1 MLRLKREYSVNG
13 VTETDGVFEIAF
25 SSETPVERQ
34 IEDENGYPIT
44 VNEILVHEGPHNADL
59 TRINNGAALLF
70 NHNFDNHLGKVI
82 PNSVRIDA
90 DRIGRAKVQFS
101 NFGNLANEVREK
113 VKEGTISKI
122 SFGYDLVEYELN
134 DEDLLVTKWAPY
146 EISFVTVPADDS
158 VGLGRL
164 LNTDNK
170 SATKLREKSN
180 STNKGNKRMKRFED
194 ITVDEIV
201 EMAVE
206 ELADMSIE
214 DIESMPE
221 EARAK
226 REEILAEDK
235 ADAENAGDSAV
246 SATDTSP
253 EAVPAGDELTEEE
266 REEEAEEILEVAERY
281 KVPQKDVAKA
291 IAKGMTAR
299 AFKRSIK
306 PNKAPTV
313 IRKMT
318 KDTKVN
324 LENKFD
330 LGDAVR
336 SMMAGK
342 AVSGAAAEYTQEM
355 TRKRVQR
362 GMAPTHNG
370 IFLPVNAL
378 AQKRAINTVSTVSS
392 VQQEVQRY
400 DSFVEMLLKDTVAD
414 KLGMN
419 FLTGLTTP
427 ISVPKQTK
435 SSVDSFGFVDENG
448 ESPEGESSF
457 TNIQFMPKTFTGGNP
472 ISRQALL
479 TMPNLG
485 SFISDHIVKHSR
497 AKLEG
502 LMFGSITDAKAPE
515 SIVAQLVAQKMGMTY
530 KEFIVEAAKAKGNG
544 VSMDVFKY
552 LISAALEGD
561 LKTTLR
567 DQNVA
572 GYIIDDMNKIGGQ
585 DVIGSGLVKDG
596 QVIAGDFSAVTV
608 AEWEGLALDLD
619 DTTYRNKG
627 AVVPRVWADI
637 DWKVCADDRL
647 FLYEKGT
654 PAEVEKA
661 AKAALK
667 ASA

>member
-1 MLRLKREYSVNG
+1 MLRLKREYTVRD

-34 IEDENGYPIT
+34 IEDEYGHPVT
-44 VNEILVHEGPHNADL
+44 VNEILVHDGPHNADL

-70 NHNFDNHLGKVI
+70 NHNFDNHLGIVI
-82 PNSVRIDA
+82 PDSVRIDP
-90 DRIGRAKVQFS
+90 DKIGRAKVQFS
-101 NFGNLANEVREK
+101 KHGELAQEISAK
-113 VKEGTISKI
+113 VQEGTISKI
-122 SFGYDLVEYELN
+122 SFGYDLVEYRLDGN
-134 DEDLLVTKWAPY
+134 DLLVEKWAPY
-146 EISFVTVPADDS
+146 EISFVTVPADDN

-170 SATKLREKSN
+170 SEIKVRNKSN
-180 STNKGNKRMKRFED
+180 SINKGNKRMKRFDEMTAED
-194 ITVDEIV
+194 IAELT
-201 EMAVE
+201 VE
-206 ELADMSIE
+206 ELVDMSVADIE
-214 DIESMPE
+214 DLSE

-235 ADAENAGDSAV
+235 DEAEQAGDSAV
-246 SATDTSP
+246 SETDDSP
-253 EAVPAGDELTEEE
+253 AEIPAQDELSTEE
-266 REEEAEEILEVAERY
+266 REEEAEEILEVAERF
-281 KVPQKDVAKA
+281 KVPAKDVAKA

-299 AFKRSIK
+299 QFKRSIK
-306 PNKAPTV
+306 PNKAPAV

-318 KDTKVN
+318 KDNKTT
-324 LENKFD
+324 LESRFD

-342 AVSGAAAEYTQEM
+342 NVRGAAAEYSQEM
-355 TRKRVQR
+355 IRKRIQR
-362 GMAPTHNG
+362 GQNVTDRG
-370 IFLPVNAL
+370 VYIPVNAL
-378 AQKRAINTVSTVSS
+378 SQKRAMNTVPTVSS
-392 VQQEVQRY
+392 IQETVQRY

-414 KLGMN
+414 KLGVN

-427 ISVPKQTK
+427 ISVPKMTA
-435 SSVDSFGFVDENG
+435 SSVDAFGFVDENG
-448 ESPEGESSF
+448 ESPEGESKF

-485 SFISDHIVKHSR
+485 AFISDHIVKFSR

-502 LMFGSITDAKAPE
+502 LLFGSVTDAKAPE

-530 KEFIVEAAKAKGNG
+530 KEFVVEASKAKGKG
-544 VSMDVFKY
+544 VDMAAFKY
-552 LISAALEGD
+552 LMAAALEGD

-572 GYIIDDMNKIGGQ
+572 GYIIDDNNKIGGI
-585 DVIGSGLVKDG
+585 DTIGSGLVKDG
-596 QVIAGDFSAVTV
+596 QVIAGDFSAVTI

-619 DTTYRNKG
+619 DTTYRNRG
-627 AVVPRVWADI
+627 AIVPRVWADI

-647 FLYEKGT
+647 FLYEKGE
-654 PAEVEKA
+654 AEAGETRKA
-661 AKAALK
+661 K
-667 ASA
+667 

>member
-1 MLRLKREYSVNG
+1 MLKLKREYTVQDI
-13 VTETDGVFEIAF
+13 TETDGIFEIAF

-34 IEDENGYPIT
+34 IEDEYGHPVT
-44 VNEILVHEGPHNADL
+44 VNEILVHEGAHNADL

-70 NHNFDNHLGKVI
+70 NHDFDKHLGKVI
-82 PNSVRIDA
+82 PGSVRIDS

-101 NFGNLANEVREK
+101 KFGDLANEVREK

-122 SFGYDLVEYELN
+122 SFGYDLNEYVLQGN
-134 DEDLLVTKWAPY
+134 DLLVTLWSPY

-170 SATKLREKSN
+170 SEIKVREKSN
-180 STNKGNKRMKRFED
+180 QTNKGNKRMKRFED
-194 ITVDEIV
+194 ITVEEIV

-206 ELADMSIE
+206 ELTDMSIDE
-214 DIESMPE
+214 IESLSD

-226 REEILAEDK
+226 REEILEEDK
-235 ADAENAGDSAV
+235 VEAEQAGDSAV
-246 SATDTSP
+246 TETDTSP
-253 EAVPAGDELTEEE
+253 AEVAVEDELTEAE

-299 AFKRSIK
+299 QFKRSIK
-306 PNKAPTV
+306 PNKAPVV

-330 LGDAVR
+330 LSDAVR

-342 AVSGAAAEYTQEM
+342 AVRGAAAEYTQEM
-355 TRKRVQR
+355 TRKRLQR
-362 GMAPTHNG
+362 GQNVSTG
-370 IFLPVNAL
+370 IYLPVNAL
-378 AQKRAINTVSTVSS
+378 AQNSRAINTVSTVSS

-400 DSFVEMLLKDTVAD
+400 DSFVEMLLKGTVAD
-414 KLGMN
+414 QLGMN
-419 FLTGLTTP
+419 ILSGLTTP

-435 SSVDSFGFVDENG
+435 SSVDAFGFVDENG

-485 SFISDHIVKHSR
+485 SFIADHIVKQSR

-515 SIVAQLVAQKMGMTY
+515 SIVAQLVAQKMGMSY

-544 VSMDVFKY
+544 VDMAAFKY
-552 LISAALEGD
+552 LMAAALEGD

-572 GYIIDDMNKIGGQ
+572 GYIIDDMNKIGGH

-596 QVIAGDFSAVTV
+596 QVISGDFSAVTV

-627 AVVPRVWADI
+627 AIVPRVWADI
-637 DWKVCADDRL
+637 DWKLTADDRL
-647 FLYEKGT
+647 YLYEKVT
-654 PAEVEKA
+654 PAEVKA
-661 AKAALK
+661 AQK

>member
-1 MLRLKREYSVNG
+1 MLRLKREYTVSD
-13 VTETDGVFEIAF
+13 VTETDGIFEIAF

-82 PNSVRIDA
+82 PGSVRIDA

-101 NFGNLANEVREK
+101 KFGELANEVREK

-122 SFGYDLVEYELN
+122 SFGYDLNEYELEGEN
-134 DEDLLVTKWAPY
+134 LMVTLWSPY

-164 LNTDNK
+164 LNTSNK
-170 SATKLREKSN
+170 SEVKIREKSN
-180 STNKGNKRMKRFED
+180 LTNKGNKRMKRFEEMTAED
-194 ITVDEIV
+194 IV
-201 EMAVE
+201 EMAIE
-206 ELADMSIE
+206 ELTDMSIDE
-214 DIESMPE
+214 IESLTD

-226 REEILAEDK
+226 REEILEEDK
-235 ADAENAGDSAV
+235 VEAENAGDDAV
-246 SATDTSP
+246 NATDDSP
-253 EAVPAGDELTEEE
+253 EAVPALDELTEEE
-266 REEEAEEILEVAERY
+266 REEETEEILEVAERY

-342 AVSGAAAEYTQEM
+342 AVRGAAAEYTQEM
-355 TRKRVQR
+355 TRKRLQR
-362 GMAPTHNG
+362 GQNVSTG
-370 IFLPVNAL
+370 IYLPVNAL
-378 AQKRAINTVSTVSS
+378 SQKRAVNTVSTVSS

-435 SSVDSFGFVDENG
+435 SSVEAFGFVDENG
-448 ESPEGESSF
+448 ESPEGESTF

-502 LMFGSITDAKAPE
+502 LMFGSITDSKAPE

-552 LISAALEGD
+552 LVSAALEGD

-567 DQNVA
+567 DANVA

-654 PAEVEKA
+654 PAEV
-661 AKAALK
+661 KAALK

>member
-1 MLRLKREYSVNG
+1 MLRLKREYTVQD
-13 VTETDGVFEIAF
+13 VTETDGIFEIAF

-34 IEDENGYPIT
+34 IEDEYGHPVT
-44 VNEILVHEGPHNADL
+44 VNEILVHEGSHNADL

-70 NHNFDNHLGKVI
+70 NHDFDKHLGKVI
-82 PNSVRIDA
+82 PGSVRIDE

-101 NFGNLANEVREK
+101 KFGELANEVREK

-122 SFGYDLVEYELN
+122 SFGYDLNEYELQG
-134 DEDLLVTKWAPY
+134 EDLLVTLWSPY

-170 SATKLREKSN
+170 SATKLRDKSN
-180 STNKGNKRMKRFED
+180 LTNKGNKRMKRFED

-206 ELADMSIE
+206 ELADMSIDE
-214 DIESMPE
+214 IESMPE

-235 ADAENAGDSAV
+235 AEAEKAGDKAV
-246 SATDTSP
+246 IETDKAP
-253 EAVPAGDELTEEE
+253 AEVPVEDELTEAE
-266 REEEAEEILEVAERY
+266 REEETEEILEVAERY

-299 AFKRSIK
+299 QFKRSIK
-306 PNKAPTV
+306 PNKAPAV

-342 AVSGAAAEYTQEM
+342 NVRGAAAEYTQEM
-355 TRKRVQR
+355 TRKRLQR
-362 GMAPTHNG
+362 GQNVSTG
-370 IFLPVNAL
+370 IYLPVNTL
-378 AQKRAINTVSTVSS
+378 AQNSRAINTVSTVSS

-400 DSFVEMLLKDTVAD
+400 DSFVEMLLKGTVAD
-414 KLGMN
+414 QLGMN
-419 FLTGLTTP
+419 FLTGLTSP
-427 ISVPKQTK
+427 ISIPKQTK
-435 SSVDSFGFVDENG
+435 SSVDAFGFVDENG
-448 ESPEGESSF
+448 ESPEGESAF

-485 SFISDHIVKHSR
+485 SFISDHIVTQSR
-497 AKLEG
+497 SKLEG
-502 LMFGSITDAKAPE
+502 LMFGSITDTKAPE
-515 SIVAQLVAQKMGMTY
+515 SIVAQLVATKMGMTY

-544 VSMDVFKY
+544 VEMAKFKY
-552 LISAALEGD
+552 LIAAALEGD

-608 AEWEGLALDLD
+608 AEWEGLSLDLD
-619 DTTYRNKG
+619 DTTYKSRG
-627 AVVPRVWADI
+627 AIVPRVWADI

-647 FLYEKGT
+647 YLYEQKEAA
-654 PAEVEKA
+654 P
-661 AKAALK
+661 AKAK
-667 ASA
+667 

>member
-1 MLRLKREYSVNG
+1 MLKLKREYTVQDI
-13 VTETDGVFEIAF
+13 TETDGVFEIAF

-34 IEDENGYPIT
+34 IEDEYGHPVT
-44 VNEILVHEGPHNADL
+44 VNEILVHEGNHNADL

-82 PNSVRIDA
+82 PGSVRIDP

-101 NFGNLANEVREK
+101 KFGELANEVREK
-113 VKEGTISKI
+113 VKEGTIGKI
-122 SFGYDLVEYELN
+122 SFGYDLNKYELQGN
-134 DEDLLVTKWAPY
+134 DLLVTLWSPY

-206 ELADMSIE
+206 ELTDMSIDE
-214 DIESMPE
+214 IESLTD

-235 ADAENAGDSAV
+235 DNSEKAGDSAV
-246 SATDTSP
+246 AENEKAP
-253 EAVPAGDELTEEE
+253 ESVTAEDELTEAE

-299 AFKRSIK
+299 QFKRSIK
-306 PNKAPTV
+306 PNKAPVV

-318 KDTKVN
+318 KDNKVN

-342 AVSGAAAEYTQEM
+342 AVRGAAAEYTQEM
-355 TRKRVQR
+355 TRKRLQR
-362 GMAPTHNG
+362 GQNVSTG
-370 IFLPVNAL
+370 IYLPVNAL
-378 AQKRAINTVSTVSS
+378 AQNSRAINTVPTVSS

-400 DSFVEMLLKDTVAD
+400 DSFVEMLLKGTVAD
-414 KLGMN
+414 QLGMN

-435 SSVDSFGFVDENG
+435 SSVDAFGFVDENG
-448 ESPEGESSF
+448 ESPEGESKF
-457 TNIQFMPKTFTGGNP
+457 ENVQFMPKTFTGGNP

-502 LMFGSITDAKAPE
+502 LMFGSVTDAKAPE

-544 VSMDVFKY
+544 VEMAKFRY
-552 LISAALEGD
+552 LIAAALEGD

-567 DQNVA
+567 DANVA

-585 DVIGSGLVKDG
+585 DVIGSGLVKDD

-654 PAEVEKA
+654 PVEV
-661 AKAALK
+661 K
-667 ASA
+667 ASK